1 MLAALLVM
9 PGGMALNFIFPS
21 GPTACGLTASR
32 RFTIRW
38 GPLYSFLPTSRHD
51 PARFGQGFLGFF
63 GFLAAGFRFLGLGFW
78 AWARALLRVFAAMLV
93 GFNLGVLF
101 FLGPCRFVFVALDVH
116 LDGFLISL
124 ALDTPD
130 LHSFAL
136 GTLHSSTQHSKAG
149 QNSGQHGAQFYY
161 CERLHAVF
169 NYMA

>member
-51 PARFGQGFLGFF
+51 PARFGQGFLGFLTAGGF
-63 GFLAAGFRFLGLGFW
+63 GFLTAGFRFFCLGFGP
-78 AWARALLRVFAAMLV
+78 RLNRTPFVPTALLRVFAGMLV

-101 FLGPCRFVFVALDVH
+101 FFKAVQACLCGPRCPSRWLSG
-116 LDGFLISL
+116 LSRTRCTRPSL
-124 ALDTPD
+124 VCTWNA
-130 LHSFAL
+130 AQ
-136 GTLHSSTQHSKAG
+136 QHTA
-149 QNSGQHGAQFYY
+149 
-161 CERLHAVF
+161 
-169 NYMA
+169 